1 MILSWRLLILRSFL
15 STNHVFHY
23 LTCYWNGSNFAHWLH
38 SFRICARF
46 EDAIKSWWLSFYEF
60 SFHRY
65 PLKFWFSDGYEI
77 SNEIKAILNL
87 FFFLKLRF
95 TYYIKI
101 HLVAMKGIFEM
112 NAESSI
118 SNRVHKF
125 DYLNHA
131 WTKLNEVS
139 LSPTENKRKSIMN
152 TFFSFHHLDRYL
164 LEISSGRRYCK
175 VSKLC

>member
-1 MILSWRLLILRSFL
+1 MKMILSWRLLILRSFL

-38 SFRICARF
+38 SFPICARF
-46 EDAIKSWWLSFYEF
+46 EDAIKSWWLSFYKF

-65 PLKFWFSDGYEI
+65 PLKFWSLDWYKF
-77 SNEIKAILNL
+77 SNEIKAILTISIM
-87 FFFLKLRF
+87 R
-95 TYYIKI
+95 TYYIEI
-101 HLVAMKGIFEM
+101 HLVAIKEIFEM

-139 LSPTENKRKSIMN
+139 LSPNWE
-152 TFFSFHHLDRYL
+152 
-164 LEISSGRRYCK
+164 
-175 VSKLC
+175 